1 MNENKPYSDL
11 ANIVSSARKKHGL
24 SQRKLSSLLG
34 MSNSYITHLE
44 SGKIQPTVETLN
56 KISLILEIQ
65 YSKLAILANY
75 IDSKN
80 SYNLQRFESLNN
92 LTDEELNSV
101 LDYAEFIR
109 SKRIEKSSF

>member
-1 MNENKPYSDL
+1 
-11 ANIVSSARKKHGL
+11 
-24 SQRKLSSLLG
+24 

-56 KISLILEIQ
+56 KISLILELQ